1 MVSLPVLFA
10 PIRALVGF
18 RSDTHRSLL
27 GWRRV
32 PYIWFGTL
40 MQFGGF
46 SIMPFALLLLSG
58 DTDAPPLAGQLGA
71 ALAFLLVGAGVHTTQ
86 TAGLALATDLAPEG
100 KRPRVVALLY
110 VMLLVGMVASSTAFG
125 WLLQDFGAVKLI
137 QVIQGAAAVTMVLN
151 VIALWKQEPRRP
163 ALTAPHLP
171 RPRFAERW
179 ARFRSA
185 GRSSRVLIAVG
196 LGTAAFSMQDILL
209 EPYGAQ
215 VLGLNVAQTTTLTA
229 LMAAGTLVGFAFAAR
244 RLGRGGDP
252 FRLAALGV
260 LVGIAAFS
268 IIVLS
273 SPLGSPTL
281 FRVGTVLIGLGGGLF
296 SVGTLT
302 AAMGLASEGEA
313 GLALGAWGAVQATA
327 AGAAIAFGGGVRDLV
342 GSLAATGALGPALTD
357 ATVGYAVVY
366 HLEIALLFA
375 TLVAIG
381 PLVRTA
387 TDPRS
392 KSRFGLAE
400 FPG

>member
-1 MVSLPVLFA
+1 MPVSC
-10 PIRALVGF
+10 I
-18 RSDTHRSLL
+18 
-27 GWRRV
+27 
-32 PYIWFGTL
+32 
-40 MQFGGF
+40 
-46 SIMPFALLLLSG
+46 
-58 DTDAPPLAGQLGA
+58 
-71 ALAFLLVGAGVHTTQ
+71 
-86 TAGLALATDLAPEG
+86 E
-100 KRPRVVALLY
+100 
-110 VMLLVGMVASSTAFG
+110 
-125 WLLQDFGAVKLI
+125 
-137 QVIQGAAAVTMVLN
+137 
-151 VIALWKQEPRRP
+151 
-163 ALTAPHLP
+163 
-171 RPRFAERW
+171 
-179 ARFRSA
+179 
-185 GRSSRVLIAVG
+185 
-196 LGTAAFSMQDILL
+196 
-209 EPYGAQ
+209 
-215 VLGLNVAQTTTLTA
+215 
-229 LMAAGTLVGFAFAAR
+229 AAGTLVGFAYAAR